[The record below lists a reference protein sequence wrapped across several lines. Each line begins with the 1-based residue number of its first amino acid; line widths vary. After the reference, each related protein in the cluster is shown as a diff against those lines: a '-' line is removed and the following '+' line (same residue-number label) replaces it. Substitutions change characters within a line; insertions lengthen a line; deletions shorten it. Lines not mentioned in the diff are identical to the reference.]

1 MKRARLTA
9 PQFEAAFLSRL
20 LVATCVLTIGHSVAH
35 AQSADSIVDRLQAK
49 YESIDGLEATF
60 TQTMSSEYLDAPET
74 ASGKVILSGK
84 RVRIETSR
92 QTFVSDGLVT
102 WLYDA
107 RTDEVLINDYV
118 EEEMFP
124 VREFLFDYEQTYDVL
139 SVEDAVDRGSD
150 VQVVRMRARDETTP
164 YRDLTIS
171 VRDLD
176 DVISRIELVDVNET
190 RMVFE
195 LEDVVLNP
203 TITSETFT
211 FSPPAG
217 SEVIDLRS

>member
-1 MKRARLTA
+1 MKRARFTV
-9 PQFEAAFLSRL
+9 PKFEVASLSRL
-20 LVATCVLTIGHSVAH
+20 FVAMCVLAIGHSVAH
-35 AQSADSIVDRLQAK
+35 AQSADAVVDRLQAK

-107 RTDEVLINDYV
+107 RTDEVLINDYI

-124 VREFLFDYEQTYDVL
+124 VREFLFDYEQTYDVV
-139 SVEDAVDRGSD
+139 SVEEAVDRGSD
-150 VQVVRMRARDETTP
+150 VQVVRLRARDGTTP

-171 VRDLD
+171 VRDRD

>member
-1 MKRARLTA
+1 MKRARFTV
-9 PQFEAAFLSRL
+9 PKFEVASLSRL
-20 LVATCVLTIGHSVAH
+20 FVAMCVLAIGHSVAH
-35 AQSADSIVDRLQAK
+35 AQSADAVVDRLQAK

-107 RTDEVLINDYV
+107 RTDEVLINDYI

-124 VREFLFDYEQTYDVL
+124 VREFLFDYERTYDVV
-139 SVEDAVDRGSD
+139 SVEEAVDRGSD
-150 VQVVRMRARDETTP
+150 VQVVRLRARDGTTP

-171 VRDLD
+171 VRDRD

>member
-9 PQFEAAFLSRL
+9 PRFEAAFLSRL
-20 LVATCVLTIGHSVAH
+20 LVTMCVLAIGHSAAQ
-35 AQSADSIVDRLQAK
+35 AQSADSIVERLQAK

-139 SVEDAVDRGSD
+139 SVEGAVDRGSD
-150 VQVVRMRARDETTP
+150 VQVVRMRARDESTP

-171 VRDLD
+171 VRDRD